1 MVAPE
6 AGAVVDTAVGGKLL
20 DGVHPPAARRALLRG
35 AAPRPRHPLAVA
47 ALLLRRARDREAK
60 DRGGRREGGRKRR
73 RRWMGWMIG
82 ECGNGRRL
90 ERAAQLRRACGAG
103 REAWDWEN
111 SGSADGELVRS
122 EVCTP
127 ACFCQK
133 RSELLR
139 APTQAT
145 YRNFRDTP
153 MPVRL
158 LMAQHARN

>member
-1 MVAPE
+1 M
-6 AGAVVDTAVGGKLL
+6 
-20 DGVHPPAARRALLRG
+20 DGVDDWR
-35 AAPRPRHPLAVA
+35 VW
-47 ALLLRRARDREAK
+47 K
-60 DRGGRREGGRKRR
+60 WK
-73 RRWMGWMIG
+73 
-82 ECGNGRRL
+82 

-139 APTQAT
+139 AQRRPPTGILGILQCP
-145 YRNFRDTP
+145 Y
-153 MPVRL
+153 VC
-158 LMAQHARN
+158 

>member
-1 MVAPE
+1 M
-6 AGAVVDTAVGGKLL
+6 
-20 DGVHPPAARRALLRG
+20 DGVDDWR
-35 AAPRPRHPLAVA
+35 VW
-47 ALLLRRARDREAK
+47 K
-60 DRGGRREGGRKRR
+60 WK
-73 RRWMGWMIG
+73 
-82 ECGNGRRL
+82 

-158 LMAQHARN
+158 LMAQHREELVANQCNGLSTHKKNKIKVGHDI